1 MKINLASTRLAF
13 VLLAVLAGLILLSAL
28 IPQRDFAQH
37 QIMDWR
43 EALGSGYVVIE
54 KLNLDR
60 IYTSPVFLITIALL
74 SVSLVAGNVKRIGRL
89 TKIRNT
95 RTRMRL
101 LGSIVFHF
109 ALLLVVGGAVLNHMY
124 RFRVVFGL
132 TEGQRAT
139 TSPDSYF
146 RDLSGPWCQVENQD
160 FVVGVDQVHPEL
172 QVGDVTTEAAEISV
186 ARGSGAPPASGIIR
200 VNHPLRRDGLEFHLG
215 ARIGYSPEVA
225 VTGGDGEKLFRSFV
239 RLAHRP
245 GHDEMVD
252 SDFVFLPED
261 STRILLSVSD
271 GDESGPQAQTLVTV
285 ERDGQELYNGYP
297 GIEGEGLPGGGTIA
311 VPRLRRWCYVEAIRN
326 PFMSVVFAGFWI
338 ALAGLVITLVPRLM
352 PARSSAS

>member
-13 VLLAVLAGLILLSAL
+13 VLLAILAGLILLSAL

-43 EALGSGYVVIE
+43 AVLGGAYVVIE
-54 KLNLDR
+54 KLGLDR
-60 IYTSPVFLITIALL
+60 IYTSPVFLITVALL
-74 SVSLVAGNVKRIGRL
+74 SVSLIAGNVKRIARL
-89 TKIRNT
+89 RKIRNV

-109 ALLLVVGGAVLNHMY
+109 ALLLVVAGAVLNHMY

-139 TSPDSYF
+139 ASAGSYF
-146 RDLSGPWCQVENQD
+146 RDLSGPWCRVEDNR
-160 FVVGVDQVHPEL
+160 FVVGVNQVHPEW
-172 QVGDVTTEAAEISV
+172 QIGDVTTEAAEISV
-186 ARGSGAPPASGIIR
+186 AKDGDASPSTGLIR
-200 VNHPLRRDGLEFHLG
+200 INQPLRRDGLEFHLG
-215 ARIGYSPEVA
+215 SQIGYSPELA
-225 VTGGDGEKLFRSFV
+225 VTDGEGNKLFRSFV

-245 GHDEMVD
+245 ERGGMVD
-252 SDFVFLPED
+252 ADFVYLPED
-261 STRILLSVSD
+261 STRVLLSVAGGSEP
-271 GDESGPQAQTLVTV
+271 GSNTQTLVTI
-285 ERDGQELYNGYP
+285 ERNGHEIYNGYP
-297 GIEGEGLPGGGTIA
+297 GIEGEGLPDGRSIA

-352 PARSSAS
+352 PARSGAS

>member
-13 VLLAVLAGLILLSAL
+13 VLLAILAGLILLSAL
-28 IPQRDFAQH
+28 VPQRDFAQH

-43 EALGSGYVVIE
+43 AALGGGYVVIE
-54 KLNLDR
+54 KLGLDR
-60 IYTSPVFLITIALL
+60 IYTSPFFLITIALL

-89 TKIRNT
+89 KKIRNT
-95 RTRMRL
+95 RTRMRM
-101 LGSIVFHF
+101 LGSVVFHF

-160 FVVGVDQVHPEL
+160 FVVSVEQVHPEL
-172 QVGDVTTEAAEISV
+172 QIGAVTTEAAEISV
-186 ARGSGAPPASGIIR
+186 APGTGAAPATGVIR

-215 ARIGYSPEVA
+215 ARTGYSPEVI
-225 VTGGDGEKLFRSFV
+225 VTDGEGNKLFRSFV
-239 RLAHRP
+239 RLSHRP
-245 GHDEMVD
+245 ESGEMVD
-252 SDFVFLPED
+252 SDFVYLPRD
-261 STRILLSVSD
+261 STRILLSVS
-271 GDESGPQAQTLVTV
+271 GGEGPESAARTRITV
-285 ERDGQELYNGYP
+285 ERDGEEIYNGYP

-311 VPRLRRWCYVEAIRN
+311 VPRIRRWCYVEAIQN

-352 PARSSAS
+352 PVRSSAS